1 MDKKEF
7 LKLVSKYNQGLA
19 TEEEVAFLN
28 AYDGLFDSQE
38 DILDQLS
45 PADKSQLKAS
55 MHAHITGHMQTRVQ
69 QRNRAKGWKK
79 GWLAAAVVLVSCT
92 IGYVLYKSSYR
103 VDVLKTVETS
113 QKTELISPG
122 SNQAIL
128 TLSNGD
134 QIALNDRANGVVHK
148 ESGLLITKNEDG
160 QLQYEMAAAAKVA
173 INTLTT
179 PRGGQYQLILADGTK
194 VWLNADSKIVYPT
207 QFGSDER
214 KVEVLGEAYF
224 EVAKNPGRPFKVVSK
239 NQVIEVLGTHFNVN
253 NYQDEAIAKT
263 TLLEGSVKISSVVN
277 GVVDRSS
284 SKILQPGEQAS
295 LQPGKAGITVT
306 NSDLESA
313 VAWKNG
319 YFRFNRTDMQSMMR
333 QVARWYDV
341 EVEYR
346 GKMSDD
352 LFGGS
357 LRRSD
362 NIQEVIRILQLSKIN
377 VVVSGKKIIIS
388 N

>member
-19 TEEEVAFLN
+19 TEEEVAFLD

-55 MHAHITGHMQTRVQ
+55 MHAHITGHMQTKVQ

-194 VWLNADSKIVYPT
+194 VWLNADSKIIYPT

-377 VVVSGKKIIIS
+377 VVVSGKKIILS

>member
-19 TEEEVAFLN
+19 TEEEIAFLN

-45 PADKSQLKAS
+45 PEDKSQLKAS
-55 MHAHITGHMQTRVQ
+55 MHAHITGHMQTRIQ
-69 QRNRAKGWKK
+69 QSNRARGGKK

-92 IGYVLYKSSYR
+92 VGYVLYKSSYR
-103 VDVLKTVETS
+103 DHALKTVVTS

-148 ESGLLITKNEDG
+148 ESGLLITKNDDG
-160 QLQYEMAAAAKVA
+160 QLQYEMAATAKVA

-179 PRGGQYQLILADGTK
+179 PRGGQYQLILSDGTK
-194 VWLNADSKIVYPT
+194 VWLNADSKIIYPT

-295 LQPGKAGITVT
+295 LQSGRAGITVT

-313 VAWKNG
+313 IAWKNG

-346 GKMSDD
+346 GEISDD

>member
-19 TEEEVAFLN
+19 TEEEIAFLN

-38 DILDQLS
+38 DILDQLG
-45 PADKSQLKAS
+45 PEDKSQLKAS
-55 MHAHITGHMQTRVQ
+55 MHAHITGHMQTRIQ
-69 QRNRAKGWKK
+69 QSNRARGWKK
-79 GWLAAAVVLVSCT
+79 GWLVAAVALVSCT
-92 IGYVLYKSSYR
+92 VGYVLYKSSYR
-103 VDVLKTVETS
+103 DDALKTVVTS

-148 ESGLLITKNEDG
+148 DSGLLITKNDDG
-160 QLQYEMAAAAKVA
+160 QLQYEMAATAKVA

-179 PRGGQYQLILADGTK
+179 PRGGQYQLILSDGTK
-194 VWLNADSKIVYPT
+194 VWLNADSKIIYPT

-295 LQPGKAGITVT
+295 LQSGRAGITVT

-313 VAWKNG
+313 IAWKNG

-346 GKMSDD
+346 GEINDD

>member
-19 TEEEVAFLN
+19 TEEEIAFLN

-45 PADKSQLKAS
+45 PADKDQLKAS
-55 MHAHITGHMQTRVQ
+55 MHAHITGHIQTEAQ
-69 QRNRAKGWKK
+69 QVNRSAGWK
-79 GWLAAAVVLVSCT
+79 GRWLAAALVLVSCT

-103 VDVLKTVETS
+103 DDTVQPVLIS
-113 QKTELISPG
+113 QKAEVISPG

-134 QIALNDRANGVVHK
+134 KIALNDRANGVVHK

-160 QLQYEMAAAAKVA
+160 QLQYEMAAEAEVA

-194 VWLNADSKIVYPT
+194 VWLNADSKIIYPT
-207 QFGSDER
+207 QFGSEER

-224 EVAKNPGRPFKVVSK
+224 EVAKNAAKPFKVVSK

-253 NYQDEAIAKT
+253 NYQDEAVAKT

-284 SKILQPGEQAS
+284 SKVLQPGEQAN
-295 LQPGKAGITVT
+295 LVPGRSNITVT
-306 NSDLESA
+306 NSDLEA
-313 VAWKNG
+313 AIAWKNG

-346 GKMSDD
+346 GKISSD

-377 VVVSGKKIIIS
+377 VVVNGKKIIIS

>member
-55 MHAHITGHMQTRVQ
+55 MHAHITGHMQTKVQ
-69 QRNRAKGWKK
+69 QRNHAKGWKK

-194 VWLNADSKIVYPT
+194 VWLNADSKIIYPT

>member
-55 MHAHITGHMQTRVQ
+55 MHAHITGHMQTKVQ

-194 VWLNADSKIVYPT
+194 VWLNADSKIIYPT

>member
-19 TEEEVAFLN
+19 TEEEIAFLN

-45 PADKSQLKAS
+45 PEDKSQLKAS
-55 MHAHITGHMQTRVQ
+55 MHAHIAGHMQTRMQ
-69 QRNRAKGWKK
+69 QSNRARGWKK

-92 IGYVLYKSSYR
+92 VGYVLYKSSYR
-103 VDVLKTVETS
+103 DDALKTVVTS

-134 QIALNDRANGVVHK
+134 QIALNDRANGIVHK
-148 ESGLLITKNEDG
+148 ESGLLITKNDDG
-160 QLQYEMAAAAKVA
+160 QLQYEMAATAKVA

-179 PRGGQYQLILADGTK
+179 PRGGQYQLILSDGTK
-194 VWLNADSKIVYPT
+194 VWLNADSKIIYPT

-224 EVAKNPGRPFKVVSK
+224 EVAKNPARPFKVVSK

-295 LQPGKAGITVT
+295 LQSGRAGITVT

-313 VAWKNG
+313 IAWKNG

-346 GKMSDD
+346 GKISDD

>member
-55 MHAHITGHMQTRVQ
+55 MHAHITGHMQTKVQ

-194 VWLNADSKIVYPT
+194 VWLNADSKIIYPT

-284 SKILQPGEQAS
+284 SKILQPGEQAG